1 MFPLDVKMLH
11 EITGENATENFE
23 DVGHSADAR
32 ELMAEYYIG
41 ELVEVSQIL
50 LKKLS
55 VLMLCTP
62 NNCWQPFSYHK
73 KMANFEYF
81 HVLSVFP

>member
-1 MFPLDVKMLH
+1 MEENLLREKEVQEWLIYIYDDQVFPLDVKMLH

-55 VLMLCTP
+55 V
-62 NNCWQPFSYHK
+62 Y
-73 KMANFEYF
+73 
-81 HVLSVFP
+81 